1 MGTPAASEA
10 GMGTPRDDAMGAPAG
25 LNACDDDMM
34 TTWKDFNTMT

>member
-10 GMGTPRDDAMGAPAG
+10 GAGDDAMGAPAG